1 MRDPVIGV
9 RATMESNVTT
19 TSHEQRR
26 RVAALSRVQTILAT
40 VIVFGAVVI
49 AGIGFAG
56 SYKAVQQLAADKGF
70 GSFSHVYPIGV
81 DAGIVVLLSIDLLLS
96 WIRMPFPLLRQ
107 TAWLLTGSTV
117 AFNAAAAY
125 GDPLAVS
132 MHAVI
137 PVLFVTTVE
146 AARHAVAEFAEIGSG
161 RHMDSIRLS
170 RWVLDPVSTFLMWR
184 RMKLYE
190 LRNYDN
196 VVKLEQD
203 RLIYQARL
211 KARFGRKWRR
221 KAPVEH
227 ILPLK
232 FARYGVP
239 IGPTLA
245 KLLEA
250 DASAP
255 PWQAETP
262 PPSSATEPPSD
273 GTTEA
278 VPPQAPR
285 MPAVASASA
294 EERVPPSMP
303 PAHSQGRG
311 SGRDAVRLAYDAL
324 PAPDRELSDR
334 KLAGSLAPVL
344 KLSENTVRVYLNA
357 LRRERRS

>member
-1 MRDPVIGV
+1 
-9 RATMESNVTT
+9 MESNVTT
-19 TSHEQRR
+19 MSHEQRR
-26 RVAALSRVQTILAT
+26 RVAALSRVQTVLAS

-125 GDPLAVS
+125 GDPVAVG

-211 KARFGRKWRR
+211 RARFGRRWRR

-239 IGPTLA
+239 IGPKLA

-250 DASAP
+250 DASVP

-262 PPSSATEPPSD
+262 PPSSAPEPPSD
-273 GTTEA
+273 GTAGA

-294 EERVPPSMP
+294 EERVPPSAP
-303 PAHSQGRG
+303 PTVQPAHSQGRG

-324 PAPDRELSDR
+324 PAADRELSDR
-334 KLAGSLAPVL
+334 RLAGLLAPVL

-357 LRRERRS
+357 LRRERRT